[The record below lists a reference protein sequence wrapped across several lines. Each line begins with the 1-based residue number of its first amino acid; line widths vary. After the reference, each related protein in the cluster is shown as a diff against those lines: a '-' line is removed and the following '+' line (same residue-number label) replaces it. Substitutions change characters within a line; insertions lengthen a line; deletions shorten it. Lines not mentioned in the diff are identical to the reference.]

1 MGWLAWIIL
10 GLIAGALAK
19 FLLPGDD
26 PGGLIVTAIIG
37 MVGAVIGGFVG
48 SFVGLGGVD
57 GLNLGSLVV
66 AVIGSLI
73 LLVGFRMIR
82 KR

>member
-19 FLLPGDD
+19 FLLPGDN